1 MRLLGTR
8 RIEMAKKYR
17 WKKQPDGNYSMI
29 VSLNGK
35 RARSDGW
42 QKNLSELAKRSAD
55 AEFEKKYGQTP

>member
-1 MRLLGTR
+1 
-8 RIEMAKKYR
+8 MAKKYR